1 MRIDQIIKEQF
12 SNHIAIRR
20 TVMGVVRDFDINLV
34 RNSTIQELSEE
45 LWITS
50 SRYWLSYALIAIT
63 AWVNNY
69 PEVARNALAE
79 SGRKDAIKTTLFFCL
94 MNLRFG
100 RMDAAKKWFYEY
112 FKTLDPTM
120 LQQET
125 AILLQSFLNGIFGKD
140 KELEQ
145 EVISLIDEWISIIND
160 NEQISTELLNAYE
173 TYINNL
179 SAPVQFSYESILQ
192 FCVNSSELETSY
204 KDVSKFELLLQ
215 FVKGLDVDAAPQ
227 DDTNYKSRI
236 DAILMNLIS
245 NYDAEELELKKQ
257 QEYYRCIVENNGDIP
272 QAEAQFQAMEELEN
286 TQFNIGKQML
296 KWAIY
301 DDNDQTNIQVRK
313 FGFQNTKA
321 WFKSAV
327 DRFDAKLQEA
337 FPSEYKLHI
346 DTWDG
351 ISNGNDQSEQV
362 ESIKNHFENNKFQN
376 MFVNT
381 PNIAAAILFIASAG
395 LAFVT
400 LYSLIV
406 TALAAG
412 FLGFR
417 VISVKIYNYSFI
429 IMTAFSGAFIA
440 SIGGCGIIYNADASR
455 VFLNLMLGD
464 DVAGFILIG
473 TLVLGA
479 LGCIVQWRR
488 LKGKTA
494 NGANTGH
501 KTTVSENTAGAFAP
515 AEKASIQNPFVR
527 EIKENWGLLLA
538 PIVVTLFWNLWGSR
552 LLWTLFPSM
561 YNYDFQPQT
570 LWHYMPSII
579 TAILSG
585 WEMATFI
592 VAIKT
597 RSKNFCT
604 LWMLPNMIIALVYL
618 VKMFRLLTTY
628 GGLAWIFD
636 LAYVIAC
643 FVPFLSWWI
652 IRKMEKAFAAFSRN
666 DIKAYVL
673 CGICAFLV
681 LRIVGSITS
690 FIERQLIAY
699 DGYTSIGESLLL
711 LILNIISM
719 AVVTR
724 VIFRHNA
731 YAKDHCTSVLNNN
744 KEGE

>member
-1 MRIDQIIKEQF
+1 MSYAQQAINSLDQTINSFKSRVDVKVSDVSTSTANIQATTNRIYENIERFKNDLMHGEESQIAHENILRIDQIIKEQF

-192 FCVNSSELETSY
+192 FCVNSSELENSY

-337 FPSEYKLHI
+337 FPSEYRVC
-346 DTWDG
+346 T
-351 ISNGNDQSEQV
+351 
-362 ESIKNHFENNKFQN
+362 
-376 MFVNT
+376 
-381 PNIAAAILFIASAG
+381 AAINLGHLLWGEKLFLLNQSGADGKVLFGSCIV
-395 LAFVT
+395 LHE
-400 LYSLIV
+400 IV
-406 TALAAG
+406 TMTYACVPIGPIPCDKVDSVFALDSGQHSAVEIGQHLVAILQAVG
-412 FLGFR
+412 FQRGRRLELPHIFR
-417 VISVKIYNYSFI
+417 CGLDDLIY
-429 IMTAFSGAFIA
+429 
-440 SIGGCGIIYNADASR
+440 
-455 VFLNLMLGD
+455 
-464 DVAGFILIG
+464 
-473 TLVLGA
+473 LVLGGDPFWLVNILIA
-479 LGCIVQWRR
+479 VGNAAGLSYLTQRR
-488 LKGKTA
+488 
-494 NGANTGH
+494 
-501 KTTVSENTAGAFAP
+501 TVKLDTQPVSVN
-515 AEKASIQNPFVR
+515 FVR
-527 EIKENWGLLLA
+527 LETLLSKDNCCFSEVASLR
-538 PIVVTLFWNLWGSR
+538 IFTVVVHSY
-552 LLWTLFPSM
+552 FPSVV
-561 YNYDFQPQT
+561 DKIKKR
-570 LWHYMPSII
+570 PS
-579 TAILSG
+579 S
-585 WEMATFI
+585 
-592 VAIKT
+592 
-597 RSKNFCT
+597 
-604 LWMLPNMIIALVYL
+604 Y
-618 VKMFRLLTTY
+618 
-628 GGLAWIFD
+628 
-636 LAYVIAC
+636 
-643 FVPFLSWWI
+643 
-652 IRKMEKAFAAFSRN
+652 
-666 DIKAYVL
+666 
-673 CGICAFLV
+673 
-681 LRIVGSITS
+681 
-690 FIERQLIAY
+690 
-699 DGYTSIGESLLL
+699 
-711 LILNIISM
+711 
-719 AVVTR
+719 
-724 VIFRHNA
+724 
-731 YAKDHCTSVLNNN
+731 
-744 KEGE
+744 